1 MIYDAVLY
9 VNESEKTLKR
19 TCVTNLEF
27 QIIQFKSGTRSI
39 TKQECIRIARTI
51 EEFKCVRIIGEKQV
65 KTINFMEKSTP
76 LLIEW
81 QSALTPYF

>member
-1 MIYDAVLY
+1 MQGL
-9 VNESEKTLKR
+9 
-19 TCVTNLEF
+19 
-27 QIIQFKSGTRSI
+27 
-39 TKQECIRIARTI
+39 

>member
-1 MIYDAVLY
+1 M
-9 VNESEKTLKR
+9 
-19 TCVTNLEF
+19 
-27 QIIQFKSGTRSI
+27 QG
-39 TKQECIRIARTI
+39 I

-81 QSALTPYF
+81 QSALTPYFWGWNAPTIKVHIGVKLVIESHSTVNPFAVGHLKLQRLLT